1 MTDFFLALAIS
12 CFGAFFL
19 MPLLLLWARW
29 CALYVVVRERQAVVF
44 ELFGKV
50 RQVINAPGLHCP
62 WLAMGPFAL
71 LLPIFGKKYVVD
83 LRLNQMY
90 LRSQPVNSEEG
101 APMGIGVWCEMVVND
116 PVAYLYKNTDPAGSL
131 RANIS
136 NATVRCLSNLKLA
149 DMLENRHAMS
159 SVVRQEVS
167 AKSKEWGY
175 DVGSIYVR
183 KVHFR
188 DLGMTTQI
196 EQKVVNRLR
205 QVTAAI
211 QQDGSNRVNVIH
223 STAERQAAVEFAK
236 AAATRPRIVGAALS
250 HIAQNQMI
258 ASALFEVLE
267 TQALLKSSQ
276 LEVDLV
282 QPGLPIIV
290 SFGDVRPAQIS
301 RQAPVSLTEEAK
313 G

>member
-1 MTDFFLALAIS
+1 MTDFLLALLIT
-12 CFGAFFL
+12 FGSAF
-19 MPLLLLWARW
+19 LLLPLVLVWARW
-29 CALYVVVRERQAVVF
+29 CALYVVVRERQAIVF

-50 RQVINAPGLHCP
+50 RQVINEPGLHCP
-62 WLAMGPFAL
+62 WLSMGPLAM
-71 LLPIFGKKYVVD
+71 LLPLFGKKYIVD
-83 LRLNQMY
+83 LRLDQMY

-101 APMGIGVWCEMVVND
+101 APMGIGVWCEMVVSD
-116 PVAYLYKNTDPAGSL
+116 PLSYLYKNTDPAGSL

-136 NATVRCLSNLKLA
+136 NATVRCLSNLKLS

-159 SVVRQEVS
+159 RVVRQEVS

-175 DVGSIYVR
+175 DVGSIYIR

-188 DLGMTTQI
+188 DLGMISQI

-211 QQDGSNRVNVIH
+211 QQDGSNRVNVIR

-236 AAATRPRIVGAALS
+236 AAATRPRIVGAALAQ
-250 HIAQNQMI
+250 IAQDTTI

-267 TQALLKSSQ
+267 TQALLKSPK
-276 LEVDLV
+276 LEVDVV
-282 QPGLPIIV
+282 QPGVPIV
-290 SFGDVRPAQIS
+290 YAMGSGAFTHSQGGTAAV
-301 RQAPVSLTEEAK
+301 
-313 G
+313 